1 MIVTKDG
8 NFSNKQCY
16 DPVPLASE
24 SLLRPLETLE
34 KVVIIVYNDIEV
46 LADETDCKDMILRYG
61 PSALAQSFGR
71 TSQSKVGAG

>member
-1 MIVTKDG
+1 MIVTKDD
-8 NFSNKQCY
+8 NFSIKQCY
-16 DPVPLASE
+16 DPVRLVSG
-24 SLLRPLETLE
+24 SLIHPLETLE